1 MTEKELITAIS
12 KLPVE
17 FMRKTIHTRPDHERG
32 NNLVTIR
39 FWVEEEEKVEGS

>member
-1 MTEKELITAIS
+1 MTERELINAIS

-17 FMRKTIHTRPDHERG
+17 FMRKTIHTRPDDKRG

>member
-1 MTEKELITAIS
+1 MTERELINAIS

-17 FMRKTIHTRPDHERG
+17 FMRKTIHTRPDERG